1 MILVNDLTFL
11 PLALI
16 HDRLL
21 VQYRKFDFPPS
32 VSILIPAHNEEK
44 DIESLL
50 RTLFEQTYKNMEIV
64 VINDGSTD
72 NTRSILEPYAN
83 QGKIR
88 LLNLDPP
95 NLGKYAALNLGIK
108 IAKGD
113 IIVVIDADGLLERDA
128 VANMVVPFA
137 DPNVMSVSGNIRVA
151 NPVNT
156 LARCQALEYIRDINI
171 PRRAFD
177 LLNIALVV
185 PGPLGAFRRS
195 VAMYVGEYDPDTV
208 TEDFDIT
215 VKVQKAR
222 DGRQIASRNITNA
235 VAYTEVPERLSD
247 LIRQRTRWY
256 GGMAQT
262 YAKHQRY
269 RMWRGSGSY
278 SRIGVP
284 YLFYTMF
291 IVPILELI
299 MFGVTLIGLVLDP
312 LAILIAYVIFVSLE
326 TMTSILGVMLDH
338 ADWRLVLLSPLY
350 VVGYRQLLDFI
361 RVRAYI
367 EAWRGRLG
375 WERAQRFG
383 DTSAKA
389 RSALGARAER

>member
-21 VQYRKFDFPPS
+21 TQYRKFDFPPS
-32 VSILIPAHNEEK
+32 VSILIPAYNEEK

-88 LLNLDPP
+88 LLNLGPP
-95 NLGKYAALNLGIK
+95 NLGKYAALNAGIK
-108 IAKGD
+108 IAKGE
-113 IIVVIDADGLLERDA
+113 IIVVVDADGLLERDA
-128 VANMVVPFA
+128 VANMLVPFA

-151 NPVNT
+151 NPVNILT
-156 LARCQALEYIRDINI
+156 RCQALEYVRDINI

-222 DGRQIASRNITNA
+222 DGRQVASRNVTNA
-235 VAYTEVPERLSD
+235 VAYTEAPERLSD
-247 LIRQRTRWY
+247 LIRQRRRWY

-262 YAKHQRY
+262 YWKHRRY
-269 RMWRGSGSY
+269 RMWRGSGVY
-278 SRIGVP
+278 SRVGVP
-284 YLFYTMF
+284 YLFYSLF
-291 IVPILELI
+291 IIPVLELF
-299 MFGVTLIGLVLDP
+299 MFGVTLIGLVVDP
-312 LAILIAYVIFVSLE
+312 IGIIIAYVIFTVME

-350 VVGYRQLLDFI
+350 VIGYRQLLDFI
-361 RVRAYI
+361 RVYSYI
-367 EAWRGRLG
+367 EASRGRLG

-383 DTSAKA
+383 DTSIKA
-389 RSALGARAER
+389 RSELDARAER

>member
-21 VQYRKFDFPPS
+21 TQYRKFDFPPS
-32 VSILIPAHNEEK
+32 VSILIPAYNEEK

-88 LLNLDPP
+88 LLNLGPP
-95 NLGKYAALNLGIK
+95 NLGKYAALNAGIK
-108 IAKGD
+108 IAKGE
-113 IIVVIDADGLLERDA
+113 IIVVVDADGLLERDA
-128 VANMVVPFA
+128 VANMLVPFA

-151 NPVNT
+151 NPVNILT
-156 LARCQALEYIRDINI
+156 RCQALEYVRDINI

-222 DGRQIASRNITNA
+222 DGRQVASRNVTNA
-235 VAYTEVPERLSD
+235 VAYTEAPERLSD
-247 LIRQRTRWY
+247 LIRQRRRWY

-262 YAKHQRY
+262 YWKHRRY
-269 RMWRGSGSY
+269 RMWRGSGVY
-278 SRIGVP
+278 SRVGVP
-284 YLFYTMF
+284 YLFYSLF
-291 IVPILELI
+291 IIPVLELI
-299 MFGVTLIGLVLDP
+299 MFGVTLIGLVVDP
-312 LAILIAYVIFVSLE
+312 IGIIIAYVIFTVME

-350 VVGYRQLLDFI
+350 VIGYRQLLDFI
-361 RVRAYI
+361 RVYSYI
-367 EAWRGRLG
+367 EASRGRLG

-383 DTSAKA
+383 DTSIKA
-389 RSALGARAER
+389 RSVLDARAER

>member
-1 MILVNDLTFL
+1 MV
-11 PLALI
+11 
-16 HDRLL
+16 
-21 VQYRKFDFPPS
+21 S
-32 VSILIPAHNEEK
+32 VLIPAYNEEK
-44 DIESLL
+44 GIESLL

-88 LLNLDPP
+88 LLNFGPP
-95 NLGKYAALNLGIK
+95 NLGKYAALNAGIK

-113 IIVVIDADGLLERDA
+113 IIVVVDADGLLERDA
-128 VANMVVPFA
+128 VANMLVPFA

-151 NPVNT
+151 NPVNILT
-156 LARCQALEYIRDINI
+156 RCQALEYVRDINI

-222 DGRQIASRNITNA
+222 DGRQVASRNVTNA
-235 VAYTEVPERLSD
+235 VAYTEAPERLSD
-247 LIRQRTRWY
+247 LIRQRRRWY

-262 YAKHQRY
+262 YWKHRRY
-269 RMWRGSGSY
+269 RMWRGSGVY
-278 SRIGVP
+278 SRVGVP
-284 YLFYTMF
+284 YLFYSLF
-291 IVPILELI
+291 IIPVLELI
-299 MFGVTLIGLVLDP
+299 MFGVTLIGLVVDP
-312 LAILIAYVIFVSLE
+312 MGIIIAYVIFTVME

-350 VVGYRQLLDFI
+350 VIGYRQLLDFI
-361 RVRAYI
+361 RVHSYI
-367 EAWRGRLG
+367 EASRGRLG

-383 DTSAKA
+383 DTSIKA
-389 RSALGARAER
+389 RSVIDARAER

>member
-1 MILVNDLTFL
+1 VILVNDLTFL

-21 VQYRKFDFPPS
+21 TQYRKFDFPPS
-32 VSILIPAHNEEK
+32 VSILIPAYNEEK

-88 LLNLDPP
+88 LLNLGPP
-95 NLGKYAALNLGIK
+95 NLGKYAALNAGIK
-108 IAKGD
+108 IAKGE
-113 IIVVIDADGLLERDA
+113 IIVVVDADGLLERDA
-128 VANMVVPFA
+128 VANMLVPFA

-151 NPVNT
+151 NPVNILT
-156 LARCQALEYIRDINI
+156 RCQALEYVRDINI

-222 DGRQIASRNITNA
+222 DGRQVASRNVTNA
-235 VAYTEVPERLSD
+235 VAYTEAPERLSD
-247 LIRQRTRWY
+247 LIRQRRRWY

-262 YAKHQRY
+262 YWKHRRY
-269 RMWRGSGSY
+269 RMWRGSGVY
-278 SRIGVP
+278 SRVGVP
-284 YLFYTMF
+284 YLFYSLF
-291 IVPILELI
+291 IIPVLELI
-299 MFGVTLIGLVLDP
+299 MFGVTLIGLVVDP
-312 LAILIAYVIFVSLE
+312 IGIIIAYVIFTVME

-350 VVGYRQLLDFI
+350 VIGYRQLLDFI
-361 RVRAYI
+361 RVYSYI
-367 EAWRGRLG
+367 EASRGRLG

-383 DTSAKA
+383 DTSIKA
-389 RSALGARAER
+389 RSVLDARAER

>member
-1 MILVNDLTFL
+1 M
-11 PLALI
+11 

-21 VQYRKFDFPPS
+21 TQYRKPDVPLTVS
-32 VSILIPAHNEEK
+32 VLVPAHNEEK

-50 RTLFEQTYKNMEIV
+50 RTLFEQTYKRMEIL

-72 NTRSILEPYAN
+72 NTRNILESYAN

-88 LLNLDPP
+88 LLNLGPP
-95 NLGKYAALNLGIK
+95 NLGKYAALNAGIK

-113 IIVVIDADGLLERDA
+113 VIVVVDADGLLERNA
-128 VANMVVPFA
+128 VANMLMPFA

-151 NPVNT
+151 NQVNILT
-156 LARCQALEYIRDINI
+156 RCQALEYIRDINI

-177 LLNIALVV
+177 LLNITLVI

-195 VAMYVGEYDPDTV
+195 VAMHVGGYDPDTV

-222 DGRQIASRNITNA
+222 DGKQIASRNITNA
-235 VAYTEVPERLSD
+235 VAYTEAPERLSD

-262 YAKHQRY
+262 YWKHRRY
-269 RMWRGSGSY
+269 RMWRGSGGY
-278 SRIGVP
+278 SGIGVP
-284 YLFYTMF
+284 YLFYTLF
-291 IVPILELI
+291 IIPVLELT
-299 MFGVTLIGLVLDP
+299 MFGVTLVGIVVDP
-312 LAILIAYVIFVSLE
+312 MGIIIAYIIFSVME

-350 VVGYRQLLDFI
+350 VIGYRQLLDFI

-367 EAWRGRLG
+367 QAARGKLDWGRS
-375 WERAQRFG
+375 QRFG

-389 RSALGARAER
+389 RSVLDARAER